1 MVAPIAAIL
10 GLVVEDLQH
19 VTIAVRDLERAKHFY
34 GAVLGLREIE
44 RPGFDFS
51 GAWYALGDRQLHL
64 IVNDDAESLRDA
76 TGPDSRE
83 GHFALR
89 VSDWEA
95 TVEHLEANGVEV
107 LARPQNVT
115 PWKQAYVADPD
126 GNVLELNAERAG

>member
-1 MVAPIAAIL
+1 M
-10 GLVVEDLQH
+10 
-19 VTIAVRDLERAKHFY
+19 TIAVRDLEPAMRFY
-34 GAVLGLREIE
+34 GDVLGLREIE

-64 IVNDDAESLRDA
+64 VVNEDAESLRDA
-76 TGPDSRE
+76 TEPNSRE

-95 TVEHLEANGVEV
+95 TVEHLKASGVEV
-107 LARPQNVT
+107 IARPQNVT

-126 GNVLELNAERAG
+126 GNVVELNAERLD